1 MTVLHVLALWG
12 GSIIGAGLREFAAIN
27 KRDRSKPFSWLHYWT
42 FNQTIIIWNV
52 LGMIALL
59 LCSGLIF
66 HVEAILLV
74 KMGVKDIDKVMPL
87 LFAPTGIIIGYGGG
101 ALVRKLLKK
110 GAEKAGLEDVYN
122 QVEEKVEIGPDKV
135 TTTKTETTIT
145 TPTVPPPT
153 PPPSNG

>member
-27 KRDRSKPFSWLHYWT
+27 KRDRSKPFSWSHYWQ
-42 FNQTIIIWNV
+42 FNQTIIIWNL
-52 LGMIALL
+52 LGMVAML

-66 HVEAILLV
+66 HVEAILLA
-74 KMGVKDIDKVMPL
+74 KMSVKDIDNVMPL
-87 LFAPTGIIIGYGGG
+87 LFAPTGIVIGYGGG

-110 GAEKAGLEDVYN
+110 GAEKAGLEDVYQ
-122 QVEEKVEIGPDKV
+122 QVEEKVEVSSDKV

-145 TPTVPPPT
+145 TPTVPPVPPT
-153 PPPSNG
+153 NG